1 MIALWMAGPA
11 TAQDVGNV
19 VAITGSAQIVAAGQ
33 RMPLEPDTAI
43 AIGDRIETDATGRVS
58 LLFIDDTKI
67 LVGPN
72 ARLTIDTVLMQNGG
86 TARRFAVSAASGAFR
101 FVSGKSE
108 KSAYEIRTPTAT
120 MGIRGTTFDVAVNG
134 RVGTDLALFRGE
146 VLMFPRSGSGAAR
159 CAAVRGACAVAM
171 QDPDGG
177 FRAPETRA
185 ERNTVLNAAFPM
197 VVSQRKIQRP
207 FRAPVWTC
215 GNIAAPILAE
225 GSAITRTPPAPRA
238 TDTPAT
244 PNRPA
249 DPAPPP
255 EPPSEPPP
263 EPPPEPR
270 GDFPGQ
276 SGTEGPSQ
284 GRGNAIS
291 QGQDGTG
298 TGTGQGSTNRTD
310 G

>member
-1 MIALWMAGPA
+1 MIAMLMTGPA
-11 TAQDVGNV
+11 KAQDVGTV
-19 VAITGSAQIVAAGQ
+19 VGITGSAQIVAAGQ
-33 RMPLEPDTAI
+33 RVPLKPDSAI

-101 FVSGKSE
+101 FISGKSE

-146 VLMFPRSGSGAAR
+146 VLMCPRSGSGSGR
-159 CAAVRGACAVAM
+159 CAAVRGACAVAL

-197 VVSQRKIQRP
+197 VVSQRKVQRP

-215 GNIAAPILAE
+215 GNIAAPILTE
-225 GSAITRTPPAPRA
+225 GGAVTRIPPAPRA
-238 TDTPAT
+238 TVAPAT
-244 PNRPA
+244 PNRP
-249 DPAPPP
+249 PAPV
-255 EPPSEPPP
+255 PPP

-291 QGQDGTG
+291 EGQDGTG
-298 TGTGQGSTNRTD
+298 TGAGQGSTNRTD